1 MDYREILSDLVKARI
16 KLDWYLEELKSPSE
30 ETKKMEDKFFEELE
44 EVEQEYDEV
53 FQEAKNIVG
62 ID

>member
-16 KLDWYLEELKSPSE
+16 KLDWYLEELKSPSP

>member
-1 MDYREILSDLVKARI
+1 MEYRETLSELVKARV

-44 EVEQEYDEV
+44 EIEQEYSEV
-53 FQEAKNIVG
+53 FQEAKNILG

>member
-1 MDYREILSDLVKARI
+1 
-16 KLDWYLEELKSPSE
+16 
-30 ETKKMEDKFFEELE
+30 MEDKFFEELE

>member
-1 MDYREILSDLVKARI
+1 
-16 KLDWYLEELKSPSE
+16 LDWYLEELKSPSE